1 MDSEE
6 YAAAFI
12 VYYILSDETKTAPS
26 SRKKRKVCVKPW
38 LSRRNE
44 LGFYYTIMQEFCSED
59 IDEYP
64 RFLRM
69 SPALFDEILCLIENN
84 VTKEYTAFCD
94 PIPAK
99 IKLAATLKFLASGM
113 NFAELQ
119 HLFCVHK
126 STLSQFIHEVCE
138 AIYIRLKDK
147 YMKVCKLYFFFNNK

>member
-26 SRKKRKVCVKPW
+26 SRRKRKVWVKPW

-44 LGFYYTIMQEFCSED
+44 HWFYDTIMQEFRSED
-59 IDEYP
+59 VDEYQ

-69 SPALFDEILCLIENN
+69 SPALFDEILCLIENDA
-84 VTKEYTAFCD
+84 TKEYTVFRD

-99 IKLAATLKFLASGM
+99 I
-113 NFAELQ
+113 NFTSQ
-119 HLFCVHK
+119 RLFSSLPTSMKTSFISCL
-126 STLSQFIHEVCE
+126 LSFPNILNTVCE
-138 AIYIRLKDK
+138 VQPFR
-147 YMKVCKLYFFFNNK
+147 